1 MLQSQHKYIREI
13 QNIPKL
19 SKDEEFKLANEWI
32 QNKNSKAMHKLV
44 QSHLKLV
51 VHIAK
56 GYSGY
61 GIPLHELVA
70 EGNIGML
77 QAVNHF
83 DPELGFR
90 LSTYS
95 TWWIKARIQDYIFNA
110 KSIVK
115 FGSTKAHKKLF
126 FCLNKAK
133 RMLGIE
139 KASDENAHMLAEAL
153 DIKAETIIDADNRLS
168 SSDLSLNAP
177 ISEGESATW
186 EELVADEKSLSE
198 ESALHNVE
206 LEKQTKKFLEAIS
219 TLPKREQDIITWH
232 HLSEPPLTL
241 SEIGAKLNI
250 SKERVRQLD
259 QRAITKIKQRFYA
272 PQ

>member
-1 MLQSQHKYIREI
+1 MISNHKYIREI

-19 SKDEEFKLANEWI
+19 SKDDEYQLAHDWI
-32 QNKNSKAMHKLV
+32 NNKNSQAMHKLV
-44 QSHLKLV
+44 KAHLKLV

-61 GIPLHELVA
+61 GIPIHELIA

-83 DPELGFR
+83 DPKLGFR

-115 FGSTKAHKKLF
+115 FGSSKAHKKLF

-133 RMLGIE
+133 KALGIDKTSE
-139 KASDENAHMLAEAL
+139 ENVHMLAEAL

-177 ISEGESATW
+177 ISEGENSTW
-186 EELVADEKSLSE
+186 EEFVADEEALSE
-198 ESALHNVE
+198 DDAIHKAE
-206 LEKQTKKFLEAIS
+206 LEKRTQKFVKAMQ
-219 TLPKREQDIITWH
+219 TLPQREQDIITWH

-241 SEIGAKLNI
+241 AEIGSKLNI

-259 QRAITKIKQRFYA
+259 QRAITKIKQHFYD
-272 PQ
+272 